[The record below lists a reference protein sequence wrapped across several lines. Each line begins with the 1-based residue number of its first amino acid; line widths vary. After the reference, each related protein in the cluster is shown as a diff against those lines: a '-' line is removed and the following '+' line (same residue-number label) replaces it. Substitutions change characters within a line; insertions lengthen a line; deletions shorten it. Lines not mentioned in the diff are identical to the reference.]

1 MEAAIFFFFFW
12 KSKMFCQKLAVTNIF
27 YPQLYIFF
35 LISII
40 ISHFFFFIISET
52 VFEVINQET
61 EKLEAK
67 KRGKQYQSILD
78 ISKFDL

>member
-1 MEAAIFFFFFW
+1 MCIRD
-12 KSKMFCQKLAVTNIF
+12 S
-27 YPQLYIFF
+27 
-35 LISII
+35 
-40 ISHFFFFIISET
+40 IISET